1 MANND
6 RCVFCGEK
14 VGTFRST
21 NVLCGSTY
29 QLSCKSCEKEMNHL
43 DHTERCRRA
52 LQRGLANRPEQLR
65 EYIEISE
72 AAEDHRPK
80 CLRCGGRMIFM
91 EEQNFDNTPHTD
103 SIFHGCFT
111 VLPAYCETCG
121 RFEFFHPE
129 TVRKN
134 PHLNHLLQKDTDST

>member
-1 MANND
+1 MANDD
-6 RCVFCGEK
+6 RCVFCGQK

-21 NVLCGSTY
+21 NVLCGETY
-29 QLSCKSCEKEMNHL
+29 QLSCRDCAKELEPLPHP
-43 DHTERCRRA
+43 ERCRRA
-52 LQRGLANRPEQLR
+52 LLRGLAHRPEQLR
-65 EYIEISE
+65 EYIEVSLT
-72 AAEDHRPK
+72 AEERRPT
-80 CLRCGGRMIFM
+80 CRCGGKLRFM
-91 EEQNFDNTPHTD
+91 EEQNFDNTPHGD

-134 PHLNHLLQKDTDST
+134 PFLNHLLQKDTAEN

>member
-14 VGTFRST
+14 VGSFRST

-29 QLSCKSCEKEMNHL
+29 QLSCKSCEKEMNGL

-52 LQRGLANRPEQLR
+52 LQRGLANRPELLR
-65 EYIEISE
+65 EYIEVCES
-72 AAEDHRPK
+72 AEDHRPT
-80 CLRCGGRMIFM
+80 CGCGGKLRFM
-91 EEQNFDNTPHTD
+91 EEQNFDNTPHGD

-111 VLPAYCETCG
+111 VLPGYCTTCG
-121 RFEFFHPE
+121 RFAFFHPE
-129 TVRKN
+129 TVRSN
-134 PHLNHLLQKDTDST
+134 PFLAHLIEKDIGRT

>member
-14 VGTFRST
+14 VGSFRST

-29 QLSCKSCEKEMNHL
+29 QLSCKSCEKEMNGL

-52 LQRGLANRPEQLR
+52 LQRGLANRPELLR
-65 EYIEISE
+65 EYIEVSTT
-72 AAEDHRPK
+72 AEDHRPK

-91 EEQNFDNTPHTD
+91 EEQHFDNTPHSD
-103 SIFHGCFT
+103 SIFHGSFD
-111 VLPAYCETCG
+111 VLPAWCEDCA
-121 RFEFFHPE
+121 RLEFFHP
-129 TVRKN
+129 TAARKN
-134 PHLNHLLQKDTDST
+134 PFLAHLIQKDTGNT

>member
-14 VGTFRST
+14 VGSFRST

-29 QLSCKSCEKEMNHL
+29 QLSCKSCEKEMNGL

-52 LQRGLANRPEQLR
+52 LQRGLANHPELLR
-65 EYIEISE
+65 EYIEVTQS
-72 AAEDHRPK
+72 AEDHRPT
-80 CLRCGGRMIFM
+80 CGCGGKLRFM
-91 EEQNFDNTPHTD
+91 EEQNFDNTPHGD

-111 VLPAYCETCG
+111 VLPGYCTTCG
-121 RFEFFHPE
+121 RFAFFHPE
-129 TVRKN
+129 TVRSN
-134 PHLNHLLQKDTDST
+134 PFLAHLIEKDTGRT